1 MAPDWGNSSAGCRR
15 LAREPSVRLSELLDG
30 IDGVTL
36 ITGDPATEILDVQLD
51 TRLVGPGSLFCALRG
66 ALSDGHDFVA
76 DAVERGA
83 ACVMTDRAVTT
94 ELGIAAEVRVAPGRA
109 RSVTGELAS
118 KIVGDPSKDLF
129 VVGITGTNGKT
140 TVAHMVET
148 ILSAGAFDASVIGTL
163 TGVRTT
169 PSAPELQR
177 RLAELLDHARSDD
190 RPGAVAMEV
199 SSHALDQERV
209 AGVAFDVAVFTN
221 LTEDHLD
228 YHGTMDAYF
237 DAKARLFEP
246 GRARHAVIWS
256 ESQPGARLGQRRGDA
271 QMVGWDDATDVE
283 ITPEGSR
290 FSWRGESVHLPLVGS
305 VNVINALLSLE
316 VGVLA
321 GIEPRT
327 AARALASLVQV
338 PGRME
343 RVATTRAG
351 AAVFVDYAHTPDALE
366 QLLRQAREF
375 AQSDHRV
382 VVVFGC
388 GGERDRAK
396 RPLMGAVAVRYSDE
410 VIITTDNPRSEDPSA
425 ITAEI
430 KSGIVGFDAVHDIPD
445 RAEALARALSLA
457 GDGDVV
463 VIAGKGHET
472 TQAFS
477 DRVVE
482 FDDRA
487 VVRSI
492 LGGDA

>member
-1 MAPDWGNSSAGCRR
+1 
-15 LAREPSVRLSELLDG
+15 
-30 IDGVTL
+30 
-36 ITGDPATEILDVQLD
+36 
-51 TRLVGPGSLFCALRG
+51 
-66 ALSDGHDFVA
+66 
-76 DAVERGA
+76 
-83 ACVMTDRAVTT
+83 
-94 ELGIAAEVRVAPGRA
+94 
-109 RSVTGELAS
+109 
-118 KIVGDPSKDLF
+118 
-129 VVGITGTNGKT
+129 
-140 TVAHMVET
+140 
-148 ILSAGAFDASVIGTL
+148 
-163 TGVRTT
+163 
-169 PSAPELQR
+169 
-177 RLAELLDHARSDD
+177 
-190 RPGAVAMEV
+190 
-199 SSHALDQERV
+199 
-209 AGVAFDVAVFTN
+209 
-221 LTEDHLD
+221 
-228 YHGTMDAYF
+228 
-237 DAKARLFEP
+237 
-246 GRARHAVIWS
+246 
-256 ESQPGARLGQRRGDA
+256 
-271 QMVGWDDATDVE
+271 MVGWDDATDVE

>member
-1 MAPDWGNSSAGCRR
+1 M
-15 LAREPSVRLSELLDG
+15 RLSELLDG
-30 IDGVTL
+30 IDGITL
-36 ITGDPATEILDVQLD
+36 VAGDPATEILDVQLD

-66 ALSDGHDFVA
+66 ALSDGHDFVV
-76 DAVERGA
+76 DAIDRGA
-83 ACVMTDRAVTT
+83 ACVMTERVATS
-94 ELGIAAEVRVAPGRA
+94 ELGTAAEIRVAPGRA
-109 RSVTGELAS
+109 RLVTGALAS

-148 ILSAGAFDASVIGTL
+148 ILSAGGYDASVIGTL

-177 RLAELLDHARSDD
+177 RLAGLRDHARSDE

-209 AGVAFDVAVFTN
+209 ASVAFDVAVFTN

-237 DAKARLFEP
+237 DAKARLFEV
-246 GRARHAVIWS
+246 GRARQAVIWR
-256 ESQPGARLGQRRGDA
+256 ESTPGVELAERRSDA
-271 QMVGWDDATDVE
+271 VMVGWDTASAVE

-290 FSWRGESVHLPLVGS
+290 FTWRQESVYLPLLGS

-327 AARALASLVQV
+327 AARALASIVQI

-343 RVATTRAG
+343 RVATTPAG
-351 AAVFVDYAHTPDALE
+351 AAVLIDYAHTPDALE

-375 AQSDHRV
+375 VQPDGKV

-396 RPLMGAVAVRYSDE
+396 RPLMGAVAVRYSDD

-445 RAEALARALSLA
+445 RAEAIARALLLA

-472 TQAFS
+472 TQAFA

-482 FDDRA
+482 FDDRT

-492 LGGDA
+492 LGGAA